1 MTPGGRVKKPLRILV
16 LMHPSLVPPD
26 SLKGQAPED
35 VHRWKTEY
43 GVVSTLRR
51 LGHEVRP
58 LGVQDELNPIR
69 VAAEEWEPDVVFNL
83 LEEFYGISDFDSHV
97 VSYLE
102 LLKLRYTGCNPR
114 GLFLARSK
122 VITKKIASY
131 HRVRVP
137 EFFVVK
143 RGRKPMRPR
152 SLTFPLF
159 VKSATEESSLGISQA
174 SLVDSDERLAE
185 RVRFVHESVGT
196 DALVEQYIEGRE
208 LYVSAIGNDRV
219 RVLPPWE
226 LDFGSLTESGE
237 AIATE
242 KVKHDLEYQRKHRI
256 DARRAEG
263 LEPSVVRAL
272 ERTTR
277 RVYHMLELDGYARV
291 DYRLTAKGE
300 LYLLEANPNPE
311 IAEKEEFASAAAAA
325 GLGYRPLLQRIVS
338 LGLART
344 GQPD

>member
-1 MTPGGRVKKPLRILV
+1 
-16 LMHPSLVPPD
+16 MHPSFVPPE
-26 SLKGQAPED
+26 SLKGQPPEE

-43 GVVSTLRR
+43 DVVSTLKK

-69 VAAEEWEPDVVFNL
+69 VAAEEWKPDVVFNL
-83 LEEFYGISDFDSHV
+83 LEEFFGISDFDSHV

-102 LLKLRYTGCNPR
+102 LLKLPYTGCNPR

-122 VITKKIASY
+122 VITKKIAAY

-137 EFFVVK
+137 EFFVVPRGGRTQRPK
-143 RGRKPMRPR
+143 RLG
-152 SLTFPLF
+152 FPLF

-196 DALVEQYIEGRE
+196 DALVEAYIQGRE
-208 LYVSAIGNDRV
+208 LYVAAIGNERI
-219 RVLPPWE
+219 RTLPVWE
-226 LDFGSLTESGE
+226 LDFGKLAETGE
-237 AIATE
+237 PIATE
-242 KVKHDLEYQRKHRI
+242 RVKHSLEYQKKHRI
-256 DARRAEG
+256 DARRAEN
-263 LEPSVVRAL
+263 LDPALVRTL

-277 RVYHMLELDGYARV
+277 RVYRMLELDGYARV
-291 DYRLTAKGE
+291 DYRLSAAGV

-311 IAEKEEFASAAAAA
+311 IAEKEEFASAALAA
-325 GLGYRPLLQRIVS
+325 GIRYRQLLQRLVS
-338 LGLART
+338 LALARSAR
-344 GQPD
+344 PE

>member
-1 MTPGGRVKKPLRILV
+1 
-16 LMHPSLVPPD
+16 
-26 SLKGQAPED
+26 
-35 VHRWKTEY
+35 
-43 GVVSTLRR
+43 VSTLRR

-69 VAAEEWEPDVVFNL
+69 VAAEEWEPDIVFNL

-122 VITKKIASY
+122 VITKKIAAY

-143 RGRKPMRPR
+143 RGQKPRRPR
-152 SLTFPLF
+152 RLDFPLF

-226 LDFGSLTESGE
+226 LDFGRLTETGE
-237 AIATE
+237 PIATE

-263 LEPSVVRAL
+263 LDATLTRAL

-291 DYRLTAKGE
+291 DYRLTPKGE

-311 IAEKEEFASAAAAA
+311 IAEKEEFASAAASV
-325 GLGYRPLLQRIVS
+325 GIGYRPLLQRIVS
-338 LGLART
+338 LGMART
-344 GQPD
+344 GRPD